1 VRWKVADLPAEA
13 IVPSLLLQ
21 PLLENAIGHGIEPL
35 PEGGTVVIEGHAEGG
50 IATIEVSNPVSAT
63 ARAVR
68 AGNRMAL
75 DNIRQRLDLAFPG
88 RASVEVDE
96 SSTTYRV
103 KIRFPLVAGPAGGS
117 RESW

>member
-1 VRWKVADLPAEA
+1 VEGRAEDD
-13 IVPSLLLQ
+13 IVS
-21 PLLENAIGHGIEPL
+21 
-35 PEGGTVVIEGHAEGG
+35 
-50 IATIEVSNPVSAT
+50 IEVSNPVSAT

-88 RASVEVDE
+88 RASVEVE
-96 SSTTYRV
+96 EGPTTYRV
-103 KIRFPLVAGPAGGS
+103 KIRFPLAAGPVGGG